1 MADAIARAAVERIW
15 ATLEGEDPA
24 QAFRLGRGFCVV
36 AFGKLG
42 GRELNYSSDIDL
54 IGVYQPLPGGDRD
67 KEQGVYD
74 RVMER
79 LRDDLA
85 RHTAEGSAY
94 RVDLRLRPYGSSGML
109 VYPIDSLA
117 EYYESTA
124 GLWEIQALLKAR
136 PVAGSLEVGERFLER
151 VRPILLRPWPGAR
164 IADSI
169 ERMRGHAVQAVARAT
184 PEEHDIKSG
193 LGGIRDL
200 EFMVQGLQ
208 LAHASSHPALLAGN
222 AGNTLEA
229 LAALE
234 AEGILPAAEASVVR
248 QDYTLLRRIEHA
260 LQVLNDQQ
268 RHRLPTQ
275 PGELRAL
282 ARRVLGA
289 DSDESD
295 LAARLDECQARV
307 RSCYEDTLSRL
318 RSLHAGG

>member
-1 MADAIARAAVERIW
+1 
-15 ATLEGEDPA
+15 
-24 QAFRLGRGFCVV
+24 
-36 AFGKLG
+36 
-42 GRELNYSSDIDL
+42 
-54 IGVYQPLPGGDRD
+54 
-67 KEQGVYD
+67 
-74 RVMER
+74 MER

-85 RHTAEGSAY
+85 RHTDEGSAY

-109 VYPIDSLA
+109 VYPIETLV

-136 PVAGSLEVGERFLER
+136 PVAGSLEVGELFLEG
-151 VRPILLRPWPGAR
+151 VRPVLLRPWPGAL

-169 ERMRGHAVQAVARAT
+169 EHMRSQAVQAVARES
-184 PEEHDIKSG
+184 PEEQDIKSG

-208 LAHASSHPALLAGN
+208 LAHASRRPRLLV
-222 AGNTLEA
+222 GNTMGA

-234 AEGILPAAEASVVR
+234 AEGVLAAREAQEVR
-248 QDYTLLRRIEHA
+248 DDYTLLRRVEHA

-282 ARRVLGA
+282 ARRVLGPG
-289 DSDESD
+289 SDEND
-295 LAARLDECQARV
+295 LRVRLDECQSRV
-307 RSCYEDTLSRL
+307 RSSYGETLRRL
-318 RSLHAGG
+318 RSL